1 MKTSNDTHVSYE
13 NAISGSAGSDRG
25 VALRTIDMFTHFQCS
40 FTTLVQISL
49 AIGNVGVQHVKMEL
63 NSVLGEFDVKMALF
77 SDESFTT
84 QVAGQH
90 VVNVPD
96 SVYVGINV
104 EDLNARYKLTMVN
117 CFMTPDKEFNNVV
130 KYNVITDR
138 CVHSTE
144 SDYVSVL
151 ENGVSDQA
159 RFSVKSFIF
168 SGDESNTDMFVHCKV
183 RICDS
188 VGEDCSL
195 TSHCP
200 GSRKRRSGDLNATLS
215 EEALEE
221 DFINLTTQFKLG
233 AMTHKSFFKQRHSK
247 VMDRIGSMT
256 KKIFGFFG

>member
-1 MKTSNDTHVSYE
+1 MVVTINKCVMHRFGFTLADLAIDGIDKSYAGPLRSSDDNTCLGSLDYSVGTDYQFVLVGGSDCGTVKTSNDTHVSYE

-138 CVHSTE
+138 CVHSTV
-144 SDYVSVL
+144 Y
-151 ENGVSDQA
+151 
-159 RFSVKSFIF
+159 
-168 SGDESNTDMFVHCKV
+168 
-183 RICDS
+183 
-188 VGEDCSL
+188 
-195 TSHCP
+195 
-200 GSRKRRSGDLNATLS
+200 
-215 EEALEE
+215 
-221 DFINLTTQFKLG
+221 
-233 AMTHKSFFKQRHSK
+233 
-247 VMDRIGSMT
+247 
-256 KKIFGFFG
+256 KIKY